1 LGWFLGDWSLVK
13 NASYSCLNGLA
24 IREDTVENTGDLY
37 GVTSLDEDWV
47 TLNQMIKYYK
57 YGFGRV
63 TDYVN
68 EGIRN
73 GDITRENAIK
83 LVDKYDDRC
92 SNKYIESFCEYIDIT
107 VEQFWKKVIENVNL
121 DLFTVSSDGK
131 IKKKFQVG
139 KDL

>member
-1 LGWFLGDWSLVK
+1 MGWFLGDWSLVK